1 MQDVLIRSLAAGLV
15 GALIVDGLTFAA
27 LLLGI
32 PTSTP
37 WEIAAD
43 VFLVS
48 SIINS
53 PLGLTLGLIGT
64 FFLSTVSAALILLL
78 MRITGG
84 DHPALKGIAATYSIG
99 FVTLG
104 FFMPLLGIAPW
115 VQREPVTYLVALFV
129 FAVLGAVQGLL
140 LAKSALISSHGVID

>member
-1 MQDVLIRSLAAGLV
+1 MQDVLIRSLTAGLA
-15 GALIVDGLTFAA
+15 GTLIVDGLTFAA

-37 WEIAAD
+37 WNIAAD

-78 MRITGG
+78 MRITGS
-84 DHPALKGIAATYSIG
+84 DHPVLKGIAATYVMG

-104 FFMPLLGIAPW
+104 FFMPLLRIAPW
-115 VQREPVTYLVALFV
+115 VQWEPVTYLVALFV
-129 FAVLGAVQGLL
+129 FTVLGAVQGLL
-140 LAKSALISSHGVID
+140 LAKSGVKDLR